1 MNSAT
6 LKSLL
11 KDYEHKKLLAEI
23 ECEKKKNLIYSQYK
37 QLQEIDDE
45 LNSYAF
51 SAIKNIL
58 SNESSVSTSNL
69 QERINLLNKEK
80 KKILKENN
88 ILEEDLEP
96 NYECKICNDTGYIL
110 NSYPTTLCNCIRQK
124 LFDIEYNKSN
134 INNLE
139 KENFNCFNINLYSD
153 EVNLEKY
160 KSNISP
166 RQNIINIKNI
176 AENFINNFDNPEE
189 KNLIFTRKYWTWKNI
204 SL

>member
-1 MNSAT
+1 MNSST

-23 ECEKKKNLIYSQYK
+23 ECEKRKNLIYKKYK
-37 QLQEIDDE
+37 KLQEIDDE

-51 SAIKNIL
+51 STIKNIL
-58 SNESSVSTSNL
+58 SNELSISTSNL
-69 QERINLLNKEK
+69 QERINLLNIEK

-88 ILEEDLEP
+88 ISELDFKP
-96 NYECKICNDTGYIL
+96 HYECQICNDTGYTL
-110 NSYPTTLCNCIRQK
+110 NSYPSTLCNCIKQK

-139 KENFNCFNINLYSD
+139 KENFNYFNLNLYSD
-153 EVNLEKY
+153 EINTEKY

-176 AENFINNFDNPEE
+176 AENFINNFNNPEE
-189 KNLIFTRKYWTWKNI
+189 RNLIFTRKYRTWKNF
-204 SL
+204 SF